1 MLLLTPGNHV
11 IPRLGLICLFLVCV
25 VAVVGRTGLGQE
37 TSRASAP
44 PDHKS
49 ALATDDRIQEIEV
62 AARLEYAESAGGFYV
77 ARFDLPQLEGGR
89 KYKIGVLVTNPY
101 AQPIEISGTD
111 QQFAGQKLETDV
123 NVVLPGQTA
132 RFVIHLTAR
141 CTGTGQAMGIIDCQ
155 DDTQRKIAIRF
166 LYTYGLTKV
175 FQIESRRHTILI
187 SDHEPIVT
195 DRIPIRFVG
204 DLSIDD
210 LELKVGPNLRDLTIE
225 LLKEEDAS
233 FINIKASRHA
243 ISGGNLLDDV
253 AVRRRGTDEYL
264 SVILDVKRR
273 TNIEVYP
280 TSLRFTPVGN
290 QRHRYEATAI
300 VRVKPPS
307 DPDTD
312 ETRDDQEKPPRTK
325 LRTPEV
331 HVRVND
337 KPTRVSVK
345 ALGNRGIYRITVIL
359 DEFIDSEDTIEAK
372 WSIQSG
378 RERESLTAAAFF
390 AE

>member
-1 MLLLTPGNHV
+1 MWLLTPANHV
-11 IPRLGLICLFLVCV
+11 IPRLGLIYLSLVCL

-37 TSRASAP
+37 RSRESAP
-44 PDHKS
+44 PDHKA

-62 AARLEYAESAGGFYV
+62 ATRLEYAESEGGFYV

-101 AQPIEISGTD
+101 AQLIEFSGTEL
-111 QQFAGQKLETDV
+111 QLASQKLESDV

-141 CTGTGQAMGIIDCQ
+141 CTGNGQAMGIIDCQ
-155 DDTQRKIAIRF
+155 DDTKRKVAIRF
-166 LYTYGLTKV
+166 YFTYGLTRV
-175 FQIESRRHTILI
+175 FHIDSRRHTIMI
-187 SDHEPIVT
+187 SDNEPIVT

-225 LLKEEDAS
+225 LLKEEGAS

-253 AVRRRGTDEYL
+253 AIRRRGTDEYL

-290 QRHRYEATAI
+290 QQNRFEATAI
-300 VRVKPPS
+300 VRVKPPN
-307 DPDTD
+307 DPDAD
-312 ETRDDQEKPPRTK
+312 ERRDDQEKPPRTK
-325 LRTPEV
+325 LRAPEV

-337 KPTRVSVK
+337 KPTRVAVK
-345 ALGNRGIYRITVIL
+345 ALGNRGIYRISVIL
-359 DEFIDSEDTIEAK
+359 DEFIDAEDTIEAK
-372 WSIQSG
+372 WSIQAG
-378 RERESLTAAAFF
+378 REKEVITAAAFF